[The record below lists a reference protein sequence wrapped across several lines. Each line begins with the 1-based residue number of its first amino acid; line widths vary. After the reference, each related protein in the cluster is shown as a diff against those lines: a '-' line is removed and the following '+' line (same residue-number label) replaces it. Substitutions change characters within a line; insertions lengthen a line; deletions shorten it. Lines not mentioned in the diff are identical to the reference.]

1 MFEVIFKINLSI
13 ALIFIVY
20 KLFLAKSKQLQV
32 NRFYLLIGLL
42 MAVIIPIATHYF
54 SFTSEVISTNL
65 PTINFS
71 PNLQVKSYAEN
82 TNYLFILYSIGVLFM
97 LTYFLFGIVKI
108 VKFIFNSQK
117 ETLEGFSIFITK
129 EPNISFNFLSFIFIS
144 KDTQPQLKSSIL
156 KHELVH
162 KNQLHSIDILLVEF
176 LKIAFWF
183 NPILWFY
190 KNSMLE
196 NHEFLADSQAS
207 KENLKNYQNWLI
219 KTFANNYSP
228 LLVNQFFSKSLI
240 KNRIKML
247 HKKPT
252 LKSKFGA
259 IFALPLILISLTIIS
274 CTGTSLE
281 PKQALADAE
290 VAVENKKATG
300 AEKLPQFPGG
310 MDGLISFFQEN
321 ITYPEALKSDSIEG
335 KAFIKFNVS
344 ETGELS
350 DFKVV
355 KSDHELFSKAGL
367 EIAQAMPNWEPA
379 ESNGKKVAMEMTLPI
394 AFSLK

>member
-1 MFEVIFKINLSI
+1 MFEVILKINLSI

-42 MAVIIPIATHYF
+42 MAVFIPIATHYF
-54 SFTSEVISTNL
+54 SFASVVLSTNL

-71 PNLQVKSYAEN
+71 PNLQVKSYTEN
-82 TNYLFILYSIGVLFM
+82 TNYWFIFYSIGVLFM
-97 LTYFLFGIVKI
+97 LTHFLFGMAKI

-117 ETLEGFSIFITK
+117 EALEGFS
-129 EPNISFNFLSFIFIS
+129 IFIS
-144 KDTQPQLKSSIL
+144 KDTQPQLKSIIL

-190 KNSMLE
+190 KNSMVE

-228 LLVNQFFSKSLI
+228 LIVNQFFSKSLI

-259 IFALPLILISLTIIS
+259 IVALPLILISLIIIS

-290 VAVENKKATG
+290 VAIENKKATG

-310 MDGLISFFQEN
+310 MEGLISFFQEN
-321 ITYPEALKSDSIEG
+321 ITYPEALKNDSIEG

-344 ETGELS
+344 KTGELS
-350 DFKVV
+350 NFEVV

>member
-65 PTINFS
+65 PTI
-71 PNLQVKSYAEN
+71 
-82 TNYLFILYSIGVLFM
+82 NYLFILYSIGVLFM

-240 KNRIKML
+240 KNRIKM
-247 HKKPT
+247 
-252 LKSKFGA
+252 
-259 IFALPLILISLTIIS
+259 
-274 CTGTSLE
+274 
-281 PKQALADAE
+281 
-290 VAVENKKATG
+290 
-300 AEKLPQFPGG
+300 
-310 MDGLISFFQEN
+310 
-321 ITYPEALKSDSIEG
+321 
-335 KAFIKFNVS
+335 
-344 ETGELS
+344 
-350 DFKVV
+350 
-355 KSDHELFSKAGL
+355 
-367 EIAQAMPNWEPA
+367 
-379 ESNGKKVAMEMTLPI
+379 
-394 AFSLK
+394 

>member
-1 MFEVIFKINLSI
+1 MPCP
-13 ALIFIVY
+13 
-20 KLFLAKSKQLQV
+20 LA
-32 NRFYLLIGLL
+32 
-42 MAVIIPIATHYF
+42 
-54 SFTSEVISTNL
+54 
-65 PTINFS
+65 
-71 PNLQVKSYAEN
+71 
-82 TNYLFILYSIGVLFM
+82 
-97 LTYFLFGIVKI
+97 
-108 VKFIFNSQK
+108 
-117 ETLEGFSIFITK
+117 
-129 EPNISFNFLSFIFIS
+129 
-144 KDTQPQLKSSIL
+144 
-156 KHELVH
+156 
-162 KNQLHSIDILLVEF
+162 
-176 LKIAFWF
+176 
-183 NPILWFY
+183 
-190 KNSMLE
+190 
-196 NHEFLADSQAS
+196 
-207 KENLKNYQNWLI
+207 
-219 KTFANNYSP
+219 
-228 LLVNQFFSKSLI
+228 
-240 KNRIKML
+240 
-247 HKKPT
+247 
-252 LKSKFGA
+252 
-259 IFALPLILISLTIIS
+259 IIS

>member
-1 MFEVIFKINLSI
+1 
-13 ALIFIVY
+13 
-20 KLFLAKSKQLQV
+20 
-32 NRFYLLIGLL
+32 
-42 MAVIIPIATHYF
+42 
-54 SFTSEVISTNL
+54 
-65 PTINFS
+65 
-71 PNLQVKSYAEN
+71 
-82 TNYLFILYSIGVLFM
+82 M

-176 LKIAFWF
+176 LKIAFRF
-183 NPILWFY
+183 DPILWFY

-240 KNRIKML
+240 KNRIKM
-247 HKKPT
+247 
-252 LKSKFGA
+252 
-259 IFALPLILISLTIIS
+259 
-274 CTGTSLE
+274 
-281 PKQALADAE
+281 
-290 VAVENKKATG
+290 
-300 AEKLPQFPGG
+300 
-310 MDGLISFFQEN
+310 
-321 ITYPEALKSDSIEG
+321 
-335 KAFIKFNVS
+335 
-344 ETGELS
+344 
-350 DFKVV
+350 
-355 KSDHELFSKAGL
+355 
-367 EIAQAMPNWEPA
+367 
-379 ESNGKKVAMEMTLPI
+379 
-394 AFSLK
+394 

>member
-1 MFEVIFKINLSI
+1 MFEIILKINLSI
-13 ALIFIVY
+13 AIIFIVY
-20 KLFLAKSKQLQV
+20 KLFLAKSKQLHT
-32 NRFYLLIGLL
+32 NRFYLLLGLL
-42 MAVIIPIATHYF
+42 IAIAFPIGAKYF
-54 SFTSEVISTNL
+54 SSTAEAISANL

-71 PNLQVKSYAEN
+71 PTEEAKSYTEN
-82 TNYLFILYSIGVLFM
+82 TNYWLIFYSIGVLFM
-97 LTYFLFGIVKI
+97 LTYFLFGMAKI

-117 ETLEGFSIFITK
+117 ETIDGNSIFQTE
-129 EPNISFNFLSFIFIS
+129 EPNISFNFLNFIFIS
-144 KDTQPQLKSSIL
+144 KDTQPELKSIIMR
-156 KHELVH
+156 HELVH
-162 KNQLHSIDILLVEF
+162 KNQLHSIDILLVEI

-190 KNSMLE
+190 KNSMVE
-196 NHEFLADSQAS
+196 NHEFLADSNAS
-207 KENLKNYQNWLI
+207 KENPKKYQNWLI

-228 LLVNQFFSKSLI
+228 LLVNQFFTKSLI

-252 LKSKFGA
+252 FKSKFGV
-259 IFALPLILISLTIIS
+259 IVALPLMLISLTIIS

-290 VAVENKKATG
+290 VAIENKKVSG

-310 MDGLISFFQEN
+310 MDGLIAFFQEN

-350 DFKVV
+350 NFEVV

-367 EIAQAMPNWEPA
+367 EIAQAMPSWEPA
-379 ESNGKKVAMEMTLPI
+379 ESNGKKVAMNMTLPI